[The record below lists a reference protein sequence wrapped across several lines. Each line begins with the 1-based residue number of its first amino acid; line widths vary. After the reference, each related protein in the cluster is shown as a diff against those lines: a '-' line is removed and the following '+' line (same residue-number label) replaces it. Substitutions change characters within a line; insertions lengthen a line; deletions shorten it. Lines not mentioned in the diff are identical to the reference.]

1 MAFFEG
7 IHKVSSKQQIGPEN
21 DLGQHVIDQ
30 LEITFKDQFVS
41 RRDMWKIAKELHNV
55 TLYKNK
61 KLEIN
66 GVRFIP
72 RALYQ
77 TKNSIPILNGIVN
90 LEKTKFL
97 FFSKS
102 S

>member
-1 MAFFEG
+1 MG
-7 IHKVSSKQQIGPEN
+7 THI
-21 DLGQHVIDQ
+21 IDQ
-30 LEITFKDQFVS
+30 VEITFKDQFVS
-41 RRDMWKIAKELHNV
+41 RRDMWKIAKDLHNV

-66 GVRFIP
+66 GIRFIP
-72 RALYQ
+72 RALF
-77 TKNSIPILNGIVN
+77 KSRNSKPILNGIVN

-102 S
+102 SQI